1 MAKKRLRDERPK
13 AIWGT
18 IIPAALSTAASIFG
32 SSEAAKQQKEAIRRQ
47 QEQINAQNRLTNLGN
62 QATTLNNY
70 FASIPEDDREYI
82 YALGGKAGKKGRKL
96 KITDGGVGIP
106 LGDGMF
112 LLEGGSHADVN
123 ESGQTGIG
131 LKVGNKPFEAE
142 GGEIVRR
149 TPGGAVVYSNRLP
162 IDNNGTTPADLIMQG
177 EDPRRVQMIQDTVK
191 EMLGLGRR
199 RLRNAGSSPVERTKA
214 PFGLN
219 LSPARNALRNAK
231 NYYDFYN
238 WSNRKDLFG
247 ANNYRIGEALLRQTP
262 GPDGSMLA
270 LPDNVFNVVGKLRNQ
285 PASEV
290 KAGTSSQT
298 DTTNVSPLY
307 GMKNNPWGAEWGL
320 ADWAGLATNVAGSL
334 LANTHRNAN
343 WSSVMSAYDDFE
355 KSLQGYTPSG
365 FVAGPTRYDN
375 TAKLAAT
382 SRLADNSRR
391 SIFRNTASSSNT
403 LNRMQD
409 INTTEA
415 EELNKV
421 FDENAL
427 RNFEARRDNA
437 AQFNEYMRQEAANRN
452 QYNAQIAGI
461 RSELA
466 MNKAAMMNANL
477 ESNVGMINGIGQS
490 IGNFLQ
496 QGIDRYEDRIARGL
510 ITATSQYGT
519 PERIASMVPN
529 YYDSKDIRNMAA
541 DAYSRYSMNP
551 TKENKERYD
560 FWSRLANKPRG
571 NRGGFLK
578 GLFGRRR
585 GLAS

>member
-82 YALGGKAGKKGRKL
+82 YALGGKAGRKGRKL
-96 KITDGGVGIP
+96 KITDGGVGVP

-177 EDPRRVQMIQDTVK
+177 EDPRRVQIIQDTVK

-199 RLRNAGSSPVERTKA
+199 RLRNAGSSPVERIKA
-214 PFGLN
+214 PWGLTYGGGLYDGIRHLMRSN
-219 LSPARNALRNAK
+219 NIIYGNSPRINIDGTTSG
-231 NYYDFYN
+231 YEG
-238 WSNRKDLFG
+238 KDIEELVVPG
-247 ANNYRIGEALLRQTP
+247 NKKAVKTTP
-262 GPDGSMLA
+262 A
-270 LPDNVFNVVGKLRNQ
+270 
-285 PASEV
+285 PA
-290 KAGTSSQT
+290 
-298 DTTNVSPLY
+298 TTNVSPLY
-307 GMKNNPWGAEWGL
+307 GMKNNPWKAEWGL
-320 ADWAGLATNVAGSL
+320 ADWVGLGTNIAGSL
-334 LANTHRNAN
+334 LANTHRNAHWN
-343 WSSVMSAYDDFE
+343 SVMSAYDDFE

-365 FVAGPTRYDN
+365 FMAGPTDYRN
-375 TAKLAAT
+375 TAKSFAT

-391 SIFRNTASSSNT
+391 NIFRNTASSSNT

-409 INTTEA
+409 VNTTEA

-437 AQFNEYMRQEAANRN
+437 TQFNEYMRQEAANRN
-452 QYNAQIAGI
+452 QYNAQMAGI

-519 PERIASMVPN
+519 PERIASMVPG
-529 YYDSKDIRNMAA
+529 YYDRKDIANMAA
-541 DAYSRYSMNP
+541 DAWNRYKNNP
-551 TKENKERYD
+551 TTENKESYEY
-560 FWSRLANKPRG
+560 WNMLNTKPPR
-571 NRGGFLK
+571 K
-578 GLFGRRR
+578 SLFGNLFRRRR

>member
-96 KITDGGVGIP
+96 KITDGGVGVP

-219 LSPARNALRNAK
+219 LSPARNALGNARK
-231 NYYDFYN
+231 YYDFYN
-238 WSNRKDLFG
+238 WSHRRDLFG
-247 ANNYRIGEALLRQTP
+247 ANNYGLGQALLRQTP
-262 GPDGSMLA
+262 GPDGSLLP
-270 LPDNVFNVVGKLRNQ
+270 LPDKAYDTVAKLRNQ
-285 PASEV
+285 PVSEV
-290 KAGTSSQT
+290 KAGTSGQT

-391 SIFRNTASSSNT
+391 NIFRNTASSSNT

-437 AQFNEYMRQEAANRN
+437 TQFNEYMRQEAANRN
-452 QYNAQIAGI
+452 QYNAQMAGI

-578 GLFGRRR
+578 GLFGRRK